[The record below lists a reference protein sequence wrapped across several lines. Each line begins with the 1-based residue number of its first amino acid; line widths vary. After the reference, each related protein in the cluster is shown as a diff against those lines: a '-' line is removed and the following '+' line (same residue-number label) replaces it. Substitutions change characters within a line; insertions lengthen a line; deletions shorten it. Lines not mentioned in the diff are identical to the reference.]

1 MDMEELIGFV
11 TGNKN
16 RQKLLSLLSS
26 RHELGA
32 EKLAGNM
39 HIARPSVDKIVEEL
53 LEKELVVRENGMY
66 RLTELGEALER
77 RVQSI

>member
-1 MDMEELIGFV
+1 MEELIGFV

-16 RQKLLSLLSS
+16 RQKLLSLLGS
-26 RHELGA
+26 RHELDA
-32 EKLAGNM
+32 EKLARNM

-53 LEKELVVRENGMY
+53 IEKELIMQENDMY